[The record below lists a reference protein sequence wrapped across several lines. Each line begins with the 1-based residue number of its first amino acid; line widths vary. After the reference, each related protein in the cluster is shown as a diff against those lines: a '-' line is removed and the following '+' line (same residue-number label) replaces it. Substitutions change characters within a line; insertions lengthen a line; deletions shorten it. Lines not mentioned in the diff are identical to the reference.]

1 MSEQGRAST
10 TLNSHRSEMEKR
22 LRDRTLAVFT
32 QFRLEGKLCDV
43 VIKVDDVEFN
53 AHRIILCSCSQYF
66 STLFTS
72 AWATSTKQMY
82 TITGVSPE
90 MMQLIINYAYTHTV
104 PVTEDNVVEVLAAG
118 DQFLV
123 PGIVQACC
131 FFLEDQLC
139 LRNCIGIWRLVDLYY
154 CPELKHKVFLY
165 ILDHFE
171 AIACVSQELLE
182 LSVEQLA
189 VIIENDHLNV
199 KQENTVFEAVLHW
212 INHLPDQRRGHMS
225 VLLPKV
231 RLGLMTTGYLK
242 NVIINNAVVNS
253 SSECIAIITE
263 AMTALRD
270 FRDYGPSNSVYRNLL
285 TRPRL
290 PPAILLVIGGKYFN
304 TFRTSLEAYD
314 VRSDRWVTV
323 NADIHRAH
331 HGAAVLDRFV
341 YLIGGSSRGT
351 CLNTVQKF
359 DLVTCTWHQVASM
372 NSRRSCVSVA
382 VQNGCIFAMGGFSR
396 RIYYNTVERYNPE
409 ENQWTMMSP
418 MRAKR
423 CGAGAATLNGKVY
436 ICGGFNGHRCLST
449 AEVFD
454 PITNVWTQIFPM
466 RSCRSSLGV
475 AAYRGHIY
483 AAGGTVDETSHM
495 SSVEAYNPQTN
506 RWSPVMSMHSPR
518 SYFGIEVVDDQLV
531 VVGGYNGFS
540 SMPAVERYS
549 DDTRMWYSASNIK
562 TAHCGLS
569 CCVLRGLRNVV
580 EKLFLRDPLT
590 PPNADENQS

>member
-1 MSEQGRAST
+1 FF
-10 TLNSHRSEMEKR
+10 LFW
-22 LRDRTLAVFT
+22 TLAVFT

-418 MRAKR
+418 MRAKSR
-423 CGAGAATLNGKVY
+423 YTLIVTLFNHTTCSCFSLISSIANDVFVLSASSVY

-449 AEVFD
+449 A
-454 PITNVWTQIFPM
+454 
-466 RSCRSSLGV
+466 
-475 AAYRGHIY
+475 
-483 AAGGTVDETSHM
+483 
-495 SSVEAYNPQTN
+495 EAYNPQTN